1 MVRKLAYAAGALV
14 IIGAAGFWVLT
25 APQTVEQSVI
35 VSLQPGDAAKG
46 EQIFWAGG
54 CASCH
59 AAPGATGDARK
70 VLAGGH
76 ELASDFGTFIA
87 PNISPSGQGIGNWT
101 LHEFANAMLKG
112 VGTEGE
118 HLYPSF
124 PYTSYAKMQPQD
136 VADLFVY
143 MKTLPES
150 DNVAEPHKLGFPFN
164 IRRGLGLWKQLYL
177 SDKPVVELANASD
190 QVKRGQ
196 YLTEAL
202 GHCGECHTP
211 RNFIGGLDTAQW
223 MAGALSPE
231 TSSDG
236 RKGVVPNI
244 TSGEGGIGDWS
255 QNDIAYALQSGFT
268 PDFDSLGGS
277 MTDVITNM
285 AQISEADR
293 EAIAA
298 YLKAIP
304 AHKNGYPSTR

>member
-1 MVRKLAYAAGALV
+1 
-14 IIGAAGFWVLT
+14 
-25 APQTVEQSVI
+25 
-35 VSLQPGDAAKG
+35 
-46 EQIFWAGG
+46 
-54 CASCH
+54 
-59 AAPGATGDARK
+59 
-70 VLAGGH
+70 
-76 ELASDFGTFIA
+76 
-87 PNISPSGQGIGNWT
+87 
-101 LHEFANAMLKG
+101 MLKG
-112 VGTEGE
+112 VGQAGE

-136 VADLFVY
+136 VADLFAY
-143 MKTLPES
+143 MKTLPASE
-150 DNVAEPHKLGFPFN
+150 NVAPPHKLSFPFN

-211 RNFIGGLDTAQW
+211 RNVIGGLDDKQW

-231 TSSDG
+231 TGSDG

-244 TSGEGGIGDWS
+244 TSGEGGIGEWGE
-255 QNDIAYALQSGFT
+255 NDIAYALQSGFT

-277 MTDVITNM
+277 MADVVANM
-285 AQISEADR
+285 AHLTDADR
-293 EAIAA
+293 DAIAA

-304 AHKNGYPSTR
+304 EHSNGYPSNR